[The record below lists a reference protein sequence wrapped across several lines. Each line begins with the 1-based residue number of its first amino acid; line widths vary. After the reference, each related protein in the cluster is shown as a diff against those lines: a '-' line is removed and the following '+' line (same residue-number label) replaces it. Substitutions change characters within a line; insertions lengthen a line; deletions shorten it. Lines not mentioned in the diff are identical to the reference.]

1 MPITVQDDL
10 TARLRMSKVTIQF
23 RCWYCNRKHTMP
35 YKKIGKQFRCACS
48 NELRVPRY
56 SGGNCR
62 VKTLADWAIES
73 AIYGGGGA
81 LLGTGLALLLL
92 AGLRGFILTA
102 TGAWIILLPLPV
114 LGFLLGL
121 LGGERAINWVGRII
135 RGVEDS
141 EW

>member
-1 MPITVQDDL
+1 MRAAT
-10 TARLRMSKVTIQF
+10 
-23 RCWYCNRKHTMP
+23 N
-35 YKKIGKQFRCACS
+35 CAC
-48 NELRVPRY
+48 RGTV
-56 SGGNCR
+56 
-62 VKTLADWAIES
+62 VAIV
-73 AIYGGGGA
+73 GA
-81 LLGTGLALLLL
+81 GLALLLL

-121 LGGERAINWVGRII
+121 IGGERAINWVGRII